1 MDFII
6 GCPPSNI
13 GTGSETIT
21 IIILMW
27 FYGKP
32 LVFIDGFAPS
42 NLGTGSESITI
53 ITVIW
58 FYGKPL
64 VFIDGFPPCTT
75 VIILV
80 QDLKPS
86 Q

>member
-1 MDFII
+1 
-6 GCPPSNI
+6 
-13 GTGSETIT
+13 
-21 IIILMW
+21 MW

-64 VFIDGFPPCTT
+64 VFIDDFPPCTS